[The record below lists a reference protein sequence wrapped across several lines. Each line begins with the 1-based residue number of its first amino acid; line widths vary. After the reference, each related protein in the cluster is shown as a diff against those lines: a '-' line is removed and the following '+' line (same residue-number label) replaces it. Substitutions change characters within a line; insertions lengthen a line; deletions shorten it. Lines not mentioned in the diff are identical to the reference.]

1 MRGCGLRGGQGLV
14 FGAHLVAAAES
25 AAAVCWI
32 RPFSTPSGTGS
43 PGLAQALCPR
53 VARLMFRWYFDGSSK
68 DLGCFREWLLPVDLA
83 RSYRGRYRP
92 VMEKIRRALL
102 SVSDKN
108 GLVPLAQ
115 TLAAAG
121 V

>member
-1 MRGCGLRGGQGLV
+1 MVLRRNYDGTSMDLRRIWGV
-14 FGAHLVAAAES
+14 FANG
-25 AAAVCWI
+25 
-32 RPFSTPSGTGS
+32 F
-43 PGLAQALCPR
+43 
-53 VARLMFRWYFDGSSK
+53 
-68 DLGCFREWLLPVDLA
+68 LPVDLA

-121 V
+121 VEVVEGTRLVMKKNTPTFFCLRHKNTRPPPAGRGGGGGGGFLLAAGRAA